1 MAAEKAKEF
10 LLALKEK
17 GVDEAWAAKAAE
29 AKTEEEKFALAAE
42 MAKEMGY
49 DLTAEDVKEAFNT
62 LAQED
67 KDLVPLEDAE
77 VEGVAGG
84 ADDGPEN
91 SIYTW
96 CGFCLGTSDFI
107 YTGESRVSS
116 YWPFVREYAYKCTS
130 CGHIYWVS

>member
-17 GVDEAWAAKAAE
+17 GADEAWTAKAAE
-29 AKTEEEKFALAAE
+29 AKTEEEKYTLAAD

-49 DLTAEDVKEAFNT
+49 DLTAEDVKEALTT

-67 KDLVPLEDAE
+67 KDLRPLEDAE

-84 ADDGPEN
+84 MGGPFSDKILTHCSNCDRLVFAKYLGEKT
-91 SIYTW
+91 YFLFFKYKVYQCEA
-96 CGFCLGTSDFI
+96 CGAMLMV
-107 YTGESRVSS
+107 E
-116 YWPFVREYAYKCTS
+116 
-130 CGHIYWVS
+130 

>member
-1 MAAEKAKEF
+1 MAVEKAKEF

-17 GVDEAWAAKAAE
+17 GVNKAWTAKAAE
-29 AKTEEEKFALAAE
+29 MKTNEEKFALAAE

-84 ADDGPEN
+84 SLEFSNYVTEYCDK
-91 SIYTW
+91 
-96 CGFCLGTSDFI
+96 CGWVTKQI
-107 YTGESRVSS
+107 YTGNVRMIIFFI
-116 YWPFVREYAYKCTS
+116 YREYECEGCKTR
-130 CGHIYWVS
+130 YWY